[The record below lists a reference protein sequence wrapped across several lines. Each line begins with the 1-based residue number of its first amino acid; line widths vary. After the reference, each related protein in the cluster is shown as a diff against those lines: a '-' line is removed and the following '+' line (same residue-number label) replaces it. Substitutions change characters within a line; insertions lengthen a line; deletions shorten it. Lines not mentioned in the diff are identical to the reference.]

1 MLQRLACHRQPRT
14 KGRRKEKVKRREKVR
29 RKVKVRRKA
38 KVRRAK
44 VRRVRK
50 AKVRR
55 RARKAK
61 VRRRARK
68 AKVRRRRQTKEKVK
82 ELVEGKTAGDTAH
95 LPALQGMRQAK
106 VEERKLEK
114 EAWDGRRL
122 APSHTTPNRGWPP
135 EQCLQGEDEDPAL

>member
-1 MLQRLACHRQPRT
+1 VLQRLACHRQPRT

-95 LPALQGMRQAK
+95 PPALQGVRQAK
-106 VEERKLEK
+106 VEERKLGK
-114 EAWDGRRL
+114 EGE
-122 APSHTTPNRGWPP
+122 PSKFIINFKF
-135 EQCLQGEDEDPAL
+135 

>member
-1 MLQRLACHRQPRT
+1 M
-14 KGRRKEKVKRREKVR
+14 
-29 RKVKVRRKA
+29 
-38 KVRRAK
+38 
-44 VRRVRK
+44 
-50 AKVRR
+50 
-55 RARKAK
+55 
-61 VRRRARK
+61 K